1 MDCQG
6 LLILIFMLLNGP
18 TTGNA
23 SHVTCALENEP
34 LQLACPKLTSADP
47 QTGFAIVWY
56 KRNESNELVK
66 LAPEA
71 TVRITFTFSSLHF
84 WPAHMNDTGEYVCVQ
99 ENGTHSARSSK
110 LSLLVN
116 RKNEDCFSTNCTY
129 EKLGIIKKSFT
140 MRCGVIWNYEENG
153 IKTGMPKW
161 YKDCKF
167 LKEDK
172 MFHFNEL
179 EATHYGYY
187 TCVVP
192 LSHAGREY
200 NISSTTYLML
210 EDSPEIAKPQIMGND
225 IIHHVE
231 VELGKKV
238 RLNCTAFVGYS
249 NSSRYAIYWFRK
261 VNSSDNEGDFF
272 EQCNYSSMQIMPCEN
287 TSKKWEQGKMY
298 ITNELQIENVKEED
312 LQYKYICKLSNTVQN
327 ENRTHILTKKEKTAD
342 IPKHAF
348 TAGMMIAV
356 LFSAIT
362 VAVIVVCLIF
372 RVDLILL
379 YRDLTGKDETLADGK
394 EYDAYISYLNEYML
408 ASEEEREFVL
418 QTLPSI
424 LENHFGYKLCIFERD
439 VTPGGAII
447 DDIHSFI
454 EKSRR
459 LIIILTR
466 NYMSDKAMYEL
477 ESGLHKAL
485 VEKKIQVILIEHKP
499 LRDFKFM
506 PESLYLLKSKRTVK
520 WKAKKSLPPNSRFWK
535 NVRYLMPAKP
545 AKSRHS
551 MFLFSSPLVLFQ
563 KCIY

>member
-153 IKTGMPKW
+153 IKT
-161 YKDCKF
+161 
-167 LKEDK
+167 
-172 MFHFNEL
+172 
-179 EATHYGYY
+179 
-187 TCVVP
+187 
-192 LSHAGREY
+192 
-200 NISSTTYLML
+200 
-210 EDSPEIAKPQIMGND
+210 DSPEIAKPQIMGND